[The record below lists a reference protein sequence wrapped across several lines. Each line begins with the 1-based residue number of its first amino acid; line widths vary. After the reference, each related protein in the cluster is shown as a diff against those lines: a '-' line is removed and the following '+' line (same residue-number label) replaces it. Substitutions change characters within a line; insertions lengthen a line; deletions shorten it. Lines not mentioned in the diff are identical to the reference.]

1 MDGLQYAY
9 MKDEENMGIY
19 TIMLGMATI
28 HYIYTISQP
37 LDIFTILSWD
47 HVLVV
52 FDMFFQNLSPIYPIT
67 ISKYLRLTVENFR
80 RFSTKSDI

>member
-28 HYIYTISQP
+28 CIAIA
-37 LDIFTILSWD
+37 
-47 HVLVV
+47 
-52 FDMFFQNLSPIYPIT
+52 
-67 ISKYLRLTVENFR
+67 
-80 RFSTKSDI
+80 